1 MQAPRVAVVILNYN
15 GKDWLHQFLPGVMAT
30 DYAQLEVIIADN
42 ASTDGSVD
50 WMQEVYPG
58 LRIIVLEQNYGFAE
72 GYNRA
77 LDQVQAEYF
86 VLLNS
91 DVKVEADWLQPIIT
105 CMESDNK
112 IGACQPRILSFHQP
126 DYFEYAGAGGGW
138 VDAFGYPFARGR
150 VMDTLEPDKGQYSD
164 TCRIFWAT
172 GAALCV
178 RSTAWKLAGGFDSTF
193 FAHQEEIDLCWRLQ
207 LLGYEIRVCGASRV
221 YHVGGGTLPVGPRK
235 TYLNFRNNLLM
246 LGKNLMVKEQCYIIP
261 IRLMLDGV
269 AALRALFRGRVGETW
284 AIIQAHCFVFS
295 WWIRGKNKSSKGR
308 KPIRQLAGVYAGC
321 LLIDYFLQGKKHFSE
336 IIHKNGSLFP

>member
-15 GKDWLHQFLPGVMAT
+15 GKDWLRQFLPGVMAT
-30 DYAQLEVIIADN
+30 AYAPLEVIIADN

-50 WMQEVYPG
+50 WLREVFPG
-58 LRIIVLEQNYGFAE
+58 LRLIVLPQNFGFAE
-72 GYNRA
+72 GYNKA
-77 LDQVQAEYF
+77 LEQVEAEYF

-91 DVKVEADWLQPIIT
+91 DVKVEPDWLQPLIT
-105 CMESDNK
+105 CMESGKN

-126 DYFEYAGAGGGW
+126 DYFEYAGAAGGW
-138 VDAFGYPFARGR
+138 IDTLGYPFARGR
-150 VMDTLEPDKGQYSD
+150 VMETLEPDNGQYSN
-164 TCRIFWAT
+164 TSTIFWAS

-178 RSTAWKLAGGFDSTF
+178 RSAAWKLVGGFDSLF

-207 LLGYEIRVCGASRV
+207 LLGFNISVCGQSRV

-261 IRLMLDGV
+261 LRLVLDGV
-269 AALRALFRGRVGETW
+269 AAVRALLKGRVGETR
-284 AIIQAHCFVFS
+284 AILRAHFFVFS
-295 WWIRGKNKSSKGR
+295 WWIRGKNKPSKGR
-308 KPIRQLAGVYAGC
+308 RPIRQLGGVYSGW
-321 LLIDYFLQGKKHFSE
+321 LLIDYYFSGKKLFSE
-336 IIHKNGSLFP
+336 IIGNKG

>member
-1 MQAPRVAVVILNYN
+1 MQVPRVAVVILNYN
-15 GKDWLHQFLPGVMAT
+15 GKDWLRQFLHGVLAT
-30 DYAQLEVIIADN
+30 DYEQLEVIVADN
-42 ASTDGSVD
+42 ASTDESVS
-50 WMQEVYPG
+50 WMQEVFPE
-58 LRIIVLEQNYGFAE
+58 LRLILLQKNYGFAE
-72 GYNRA
+72 GYNLA
-77 LDQVQAEYF
+77 LAQVQAEYF

-91 DVKVEADWLQPIIT
+91 DVKVEPDWLRPIIAY
-105 CMESDNK
+105 MESDDT

-126 DYFEYAGAGGGW
+126 NYFEYAGAAGGW
-138 VDAFGYPFARGR
+138 IDVLGYPFARGR
-150 VMDTLEPDKGQYSD
+150 VMDTMEPDKGQYSD
-164 TCRIFWAT
+164 SSSIFWAT

-178 RSTAWKLAGGFDSTF
+178 RSTAWKIAGGFDSTF

-246 LGKNLMVKEQCYIIP
+246 LGKNLLVKEQCYIIP
-261 IRLMLDGV
+261 VRLMLDGV
-269 AALRALFRGRVGETW
+269 AALRALLRGRLGETW

-308 KPIRQLAGVYAGC
+308 KLIRQLAGVYAGC
-321 LLIDYFLQGKKHFSE
+321 LLIDYFIRGKKLFSE
-336 IIHKNGSLFP
+336 IIQKIG